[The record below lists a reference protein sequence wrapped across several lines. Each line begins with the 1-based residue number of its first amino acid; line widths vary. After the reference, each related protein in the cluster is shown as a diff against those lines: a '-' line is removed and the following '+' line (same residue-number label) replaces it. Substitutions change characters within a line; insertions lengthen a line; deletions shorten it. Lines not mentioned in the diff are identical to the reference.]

1 MALPGGEMKTI
12 LGDRVQELITELKK
26 IPNRDQLDQRN
37 GWLEGMLTRMLHFIL
52 KRKYDTKTI

>member
-1 MALPGGEMKTI
+1 MKTI
-12 LGDRVQELITELKK
+12 LGDRIKELITELEK
-26 IPNRDQLDQRN
+26 IPNRDQLDQRS

>member
-12 LGDRVQELITELKK
+12 LGDRVQELITELEK

-52 KRKYDTKTI
+52 RRKYDIKTT

>member
-1 MALPGGEMKTI
+1 MKTI

-26 IPNRDQLDQRN
+26 IPNIDQLDQRS

-52 KRKYDTKTI
+52 RRKYDIKTI

>member
-1 MALPGGEMKTI
+1 MKTI